1 MLVRTQIMLEE
12 AQHRFLSEIA
22 RLKGIS
28 LSEAIRQLIDEKQ
41 VQISLAQADGALEIS
56 RGAVEGD
63 GGDIHH
69 DEVLYK

>member
-12 AQHRFLSEIA
+12 SQHRFLTEEA

-28 LSEAIRQLIDEKQ
+28 LSEVIRQLIEEKQ
-41 VQISLAQADGALEIS
+41 KKISIAQAAGALEMS
-56 RGAVEGD
+56 RGAVPGPGD
-63 GGDIHH
+63 GLHH

>member
-12 AQHRFLSEIA
+12 SQHRFLAEEA

-28 LSEAIRQLIDEKQ
+28 LSEVVRQLIEEKQ
-41 VQISLAQADGALEIS
+41 RRISMEQAAGALEMS
-56 RGAVEGD
+56 RGAVPGP
-63 GGDIHH
+63 GNGFHH

>member
-12 AQHRFLSEIA
+12 TQHRFLTEVA

-28 LSEAIRQLIDEKQ
+28 LSEAVRQLIEEKQ
-41 VQISLAQADGALEIS
+41 RQISLSQADGALEIS
-56 RGAVEGD
+56 RGAVAGD
-63 GGDIHH
+63 GDDVHH

>member
-12 AQHRFLSEIA
+12 SQHRFLIEEA

-28 LSEAIRQLIDEKQ
+28 LSEVIRQLIEEKQ
-41 VQISLAQADGALEIS
+41 KKISMAQAAGAMEMS
-56 RGAVEGD
+56 RGAVPGP
-63 GGDIHH
+63 GGEFHH